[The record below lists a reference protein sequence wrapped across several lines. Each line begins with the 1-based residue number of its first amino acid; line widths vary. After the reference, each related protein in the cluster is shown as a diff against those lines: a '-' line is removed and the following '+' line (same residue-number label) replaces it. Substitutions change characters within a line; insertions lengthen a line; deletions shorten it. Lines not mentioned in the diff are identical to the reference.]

1 MNVEQGCYTPL
12 AFSASGG
19 MGREYK
25 KFYSVLAEMIT
36 ITRKQEWCIA
46 MSWLRRKISFSL
58 MISILLCTRG
68 SPGKNVNQEEMNV
81 ANDIEISESL
91 SKVH

>member
-36 ITRKQEWCIA
+36 ITRKQECCIT
-46 MSWLRRKISFSL
+46 MSWLRKISFSL

-81 ANDIEISESL
+81 ANDIERSES
-91 SKVH
+91 